1 MVFDVNK
8 DKKFFMIV
16 LSMIVLFALTATL
29 FVAAL
34 SSNDSDSSSDTS
46 STSQSTVDNS
56 GLTDEEVAKVL
67 EEIKASGIN
76 SDNASEKLDEII
88 NKAILTNNA
97 TLKEYAEYAK
107 QQIEIR
113 KQLESVN
120 AKITAL
126 RAVSSSIAEID
137 DQLQKSL
144 ESDASY
150 ADIRDSLSSSAMD
163 VFDSLDAKAWT
174 SMQDAL
180 EKSKSILG
188 DDPSQ
193 ATDTDRQV
201 AELVLLNAASEN
213 GVLDDTQ
220 QEVADNAVNVVLNQ
234 LRVTEKVKYDSN
246 EYNSLKQSSQ
256 AFSSAGKKAAAML
269 PDQVV
274 MLGDSFKLN
283 HAPILYNN
291 EILLALD
298 DVLQYI
304 DATVQNTSHNSTIS
318 IQSKNKMVEIAAGK
332 NIAYVNDKAVNL
344 AVPVLNVNGVIYVTA
359 QFFADTYGVEYE
371 YIKDTNTIVMY
382 GNLNQLKDPTTAN
395 KSTTSS
401 TK

>member
-1 MVFDVNK
+1 MVFDANK

-16 LSMIVLFALTATL
+16 LSMIMLFALTATL

-56 GLTDEEVAKVL
+56 GLTEEEVAKVL

-76 SDNASEKLDEII
+76 SDNASQKLDEII

-180 EKSKSILG
+180 EKSKNILG

-256 AFSSAGKKAAAML
+256 TFSSAGKKAAAML

-344 AVPVLNVNGVIYVTA
+344 AVPVLNVNGVIYITA

>member
-1 MVFDVNK
+1 MVFDANK

-16 LSMIVLFALTATL
+16 LSMIMLFALTATL

-56 GLTDEEVAKVL
+56 GLTEEDVAKVL

-150 ADIRDSLSSSAMD
+150 SDIRDSLSSSAMD

-180 EKSKSILG
+180 EKSKNILG

-213 GVLDDTQ
+213 GVLDGTQ

-256 AFSSAGKKAAAML
+256 TFSSAGKKAAAML

-344 AVPVLNVNGVIYVTA
+344 AVPVLNVNGVIYITA